1 MKIVAIIPEGTKFTN
16 DNGDKFTSTFTRKV
30 TVHSLNRDKN
40 TGETVISWRGHR
52 DIFSAPVQGKV
63 GVFSS

>member
-16 DNGDKFTSTFTRKV
+16 EEGKKFTSKFTRKV
-30 TVHSLNRDKN
+30 TVHSMNRDKY
-40 TGETVISWRGHR
+40 TGESIITWRGHR
-52 DIFSAPVQGKV
+52 DMFSTPVKGKI